1 MTLVLISTRPLLLI
15 TTASSFSS
23 YQVKQSPLVF
33 NFNYWYSTGLGRR
46 KADAFLKDY
55 RRQNIRIEHRQKI
68 LGVNDDQ
75 VRSIGPTVFVNC
87 VGFIRLNTSELGD
100 AEEYVDVFDSTR
112 IHPESFEYGR
122 KMCKDLAC
130 QVEVDMDEDECENEE
145 YRAVNKVIT

>member
-1 MTLVLISTRPLLLI
+1 MTEPLLI
-15 TTASSFSS
+15 F
-23 YQVKQSPLVF
+23 
-33 NFNYWYSTGLGRR
+33 TGLGRR

-75 VRSIGPTVFVNC
+75 VRTIGPTVFVNC

-130 QVEVDMDEDECENEE
+130 QVAPDEMEEDEYENEE
-145 YRAVNKVIT
+145 YRAVNKVIYDVKTVCHRILGHGKAGVPARPGSRSIQC

>member
-1 MTLVLISTRPLLLI
+1 M
-15 TTASSFSS
+15 
-23 YQVKQSPLVF
+23 
-33 NFNYWYSTGLGRR
+33 
-46 KADAFLKDY
+46 KDY

-130 QVEVDMDEDECENEE
+130 QVEVDMDEDEYENEE
-145 YRAVNKVIT
+145 YRAVNKVISMFAYVTNSFLRLWENQNTCKG